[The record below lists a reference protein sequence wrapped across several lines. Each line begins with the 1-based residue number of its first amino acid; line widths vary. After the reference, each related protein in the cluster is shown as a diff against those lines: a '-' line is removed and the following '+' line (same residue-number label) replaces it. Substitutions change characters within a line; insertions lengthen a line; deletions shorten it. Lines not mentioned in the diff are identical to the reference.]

1 MTEMQPR
8 LKYDTR
14 QVDRVARQLGASDR
28 QVRAA
33 FSRALSRTGTTL
45 RKEARKELRE
55 GLELRNAKAI
65 RNRLRLIRF
74 KSRGGR
80 DLGALRLW
88 FGANDMSTSAFK
100 GRVKVTPEGVA
111 YRGEVYPRA
120 FVARFKGMNDRRI
133 FQRVGAG
140 RLPIEAVKIAV
151 EEPIK
156 EYAER
161 VALERVDDLFMKNF
175 VRELRART
183 IYKVGKR

>member
-1 MTEMQPR
+1 MQPR
-8 LKYDTR
+8 LRYDTR
-14 QVDRVARQLGASDR
+14 QIDRVARELGASDR

-55 GLELRNAKAI
+55 GLGLRSAKPL
-65 RNRLRLIRF
+65 RNRLRLIKFR
-74 KSRGGR
+74 SRGGR

-88 FGANDMSTSAFK
+88 MGANDMATSAFK
-100 GRVKVTPEGVA
+100 GRATVTRDGIS
-111 YRGEVYPRA
+111 YRGELFQRA
-120 FVARFKGMNDRRI
+120 FVMRMNGMSDRRI
-133 FQRVGAG
+133 FQRTGPG
-140 RLPIEAVKIAV
+140 RLPIEVVKIEV
-151 EEPIK
+151 EEDIK

-161 VALERVDDLFMKNF
+161 VALQRVDDIFMTNF